1 MEKDYQ
7 CSFCKR
13 VFSSKQA
20 LGSHTGKCKQNPN
33 ASNKELTEKQKAR
46 NLSRRGQF
54 FQKKEQCFCEF
65 CNREFD
71 YKYAK
76 SIHLKTCKQNPNRDE
91 DYSKYLSD
99 KNKKAVTKELREEAS
114 KRTVFN
120 NFWKYRAKNPI
131 IYESP
136 IAGKIKLDSKWEELV
151 AKRLDELQVEWYRPK
166 CRLPYYDLDGIEHS
180 YLPDFYVKTYNC
192 FIEVKSP
199 FISKWQNSQNKV
211 SYVKEHYKFV
221 KWLESEDACRLFEL
235 QDLKCSFIPEK
246 DEDNI
251 SYWIEKSEALK
262 KERKEKRR
270 VLKEIQKK
278 KSEAFRNEQKEKW
291 GILKEAQKKKSE
303 ALRKERKEKQRIL
316 KEIQKKEFEAL
327 EKEQYRLLIEK
338 SNIDFSKFGW
348 VGKLSKLINK
358 PSKYIRKHI
367 PLMFPEIE
375 FFTRAGENSNANKH
389 WWTNGIEEV
398 SAVICPEGW
407 WNGRITSK

>member
-1 MEKDYQ
+1 MDKSYQ
-7 CSFCKR
+7 CGFCKR
-13 VFSSKQA
+13 LFGSKQA

-46 NLSRRGQF
+46 NLNNKGHF

-65 CNREFD
+65 CNREFG

-76 SIHLKTCKQNPNRDE
+76 SLHLKTCKQNPNRDE
-91 DYSKYLSD
+91 EYSKRLSER
-99 KNKKAVTKELREEAS
+99 NKRIITKDFRELAS

-136 IAGKIKLDSKWEELV
+136 IAGKIKLDSKWEEHV

-221 KWLESEDACRLFEL
+221 RWLESENDCRIFEL
-235 QDLKCSFIPEK
+235 QDLKCNFIPEK
-246 DEDNI
+246 DEDDI
-251 SYWIEKSEALK
+251 SYWIEKLETLK
-262 KERKEKRR
+262 KEKEK
-270 VLKEIQKK
+270 
-278 KSEAFRNEQKEKW
+278 QKEKQK
-291 GILKEAQKKKSE
+291 ILRDNQKKQS
-303 ALRKERKEKQRIL
+303 
-316 KEIQKKEFEAL
+316 EAL
-327 EKEQYRLLIEK
+327 EKEQYRLIMEK
-338 SNIDFSKFGW
+338 SDIDFSKFGW
-348 VGKLSKLINK
+348 VGELSKLLNR

-367 PLMFPEIE
+367 PSMFPEIE

-389 WWTNGIEEV
+389 WWTNGIEEIT
-398 SAVICPEGW
+398 STTCPEGW
-407 WNGRITSK
+407 WNGRITNK